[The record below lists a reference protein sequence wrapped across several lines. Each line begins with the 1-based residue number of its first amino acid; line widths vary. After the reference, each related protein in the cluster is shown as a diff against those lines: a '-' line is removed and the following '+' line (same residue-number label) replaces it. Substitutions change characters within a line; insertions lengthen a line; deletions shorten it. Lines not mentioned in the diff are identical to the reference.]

1 MAGLSILIPIFNR
14 EVSHLVHSLRVQLS
28 DWPGPAEIRLLDDDS
43 AEEFRVQ
50 NRPLAALPR
59 VFYQELP
66 ANVGRAAI
74 RNQLVAR
81 AEQEWVLLL
90 DNTSQVPDGQYL
102 ARYAAALGQA
112 PVLAG
117 GVRYASQVPA
127 EPALRLRW
135 LYGRQREAR
144 SLAPRCAA
152 PYDQLLVNNL
162 LLKKEILERFPL
174 NESLRGYGHED
185 TKLGWQ
191 LAAAGVPIHHLDNP
205 ILHAG
210 LETAAAFVQKS
221 EQAVANLARLL
232 REDNLLIKSS
242 LTQTAGRLRRVG
254 LAAGA
259 QAALALGEPLL
270 RRNLLG
276 ARPSLRA
283 LDALKLLWL
292 LREGGG
298 R

>member
-14 EVSHLVHSLRVQLS
+14 DVSELVYALLAQASA
-28 DWPGPAEIRLLDDDS
+28 WPGPIEIGLLDDDS
-43 AEEFRVQ
+43 VEEWRVV
-50 NRPLAALPR
+50 NRGLATLPG
-59 VFYQELP
+59 VAYQEL
-66 ANVGRAAI
+66 ATNVGRAVI
-74 RNQLVAR
+74 RNQLVAS
-81 AEQEWVLLL
+81 AKHEWILLL
-90 DNTSQVPDGQYL
+90 DNTSQVPDRQYL
-102 ARYAAALGQA
+102 ARYTAALGQA
-112 PVLAG
+112 LVVAG
-117 GVRYASQVPA
+117 GVRYADQAPA
-127 EPALRLRW
+127 EPARRLRW
-135 LYGRQREAR
+135 LYGQQREAR
-144 SLAPRCAA
+144 SLAQRRAA

-162 LLKKEILERFPL
+162 LLKREIMQRFPL
-174 NESLRGYGHED
+174 DERLRGYGHED

-205 ILHAG
+205 IVHAG

-232 REDNLLIKSS
+232 REDNTLIESN
-242 LTQTAGRLRRVG
+242 LIQVAGRLRRIH
-254 LAAGA
+254 LAAIA
-259 QAALALGEPLL
+259 QAVLALSEPLL

-292 LREGGG
+292 LREGVG